1 MYISTEDGGMHIF
14 SSCYFFRADD
24 GRDDEV
30 DVCSVIR
37 QKKWKSR
44 VYAMRSVAG
53 KSRVS
58 RADKASSH
66 DITSSKKNVKSVRR
80 TTMGKKYAAEFL
92 FPRSARHRC
101 IRTSYSCD
109 TINYVK
115 KGHVRCFKSRC
126 SLPFNSLQRN
136 N

>member
-1 MYISTEDGGMHIF
+1 MYISTESGTFFPVAIF
-14 SSCYFFRADD
+14 FEPMIDD

-37 QKKWKSR
+37 QEEINGSR
-44 VYAMRSVAG
+44 VCAMRPVA

-109 TINYVK
+109 TLNYVK